1 MTGARTACAARRAA
15 CGLRDSTVEYH
26 AQIVKPGGVFGDE
39 HRETT
44 DFQYGFGVMTRM
56 TELVGEVASPTSPI
70 GERSFVDERF
80 VLIPINFVLQYGY
93 LMTATRLPT

>member
-1 MTGARTACAARRAA
+1 
-15 CGLRDSTVEYH
+15 
-26 AQIVKPGGVFGDE
+26 
-39 HRETT
+39 
-44 DFQYGFGVMTRM
+44 MTRM